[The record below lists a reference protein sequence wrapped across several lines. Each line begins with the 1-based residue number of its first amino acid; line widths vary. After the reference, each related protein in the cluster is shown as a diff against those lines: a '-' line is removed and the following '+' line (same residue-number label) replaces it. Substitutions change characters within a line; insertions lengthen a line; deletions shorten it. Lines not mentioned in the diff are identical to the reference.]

1 MPRSSFPSMCGR
13 VLLAVGLVLGLARCD
28 WSTTPVEEE
37 SLVVEAFLETGRPL
51 PPILLRRTRA
61 LRPDTGSEA
70 ARASGAQVTVELDGA
85 LYPYEE
91 ASGTPGRY
99 VPTSETVVPP
109 GVPWRLTVRWEGDTA
124 RARGRTPA
132 PIAIREVC
140 VDVPDEPARAVQV
153 DSLRRDSLDIPAD
166 LGYIYPVDVT
176 VRWAAPSD
184 APRAD
189 TSAWV
194 RAQLRPDATPFPS
207 EVVEFF
213 LQPAEVRREDAYARR
228 DGAHQWRG
236 VYAVPVDSGTA
247 PLPAHNV
254 TTALVRGDTSF
265 AAFAQTR
272 TDPDRREPI
281 SNVEGGLGIAV
292 AVSVDSLVRTVEAGA
307 ARCQPAPAPQ
317 GAVNPGGARAV
328 QGPHRLP

>member
-1 MPRSSFPSMCGR
+1 MLRVSFPSMCGR
-13 VLLAVGLVLGLARCD
+13 ALLAVGLVLGLARCD

-37 SLVVEAFLETGRPL
+37 ALVVEAFLETERPL
-51 PPILLRRTRA
+51 PPVLLRRTRA
-61 LRPDTGSEA
+61 LRPAPGSLA
-70 ARASGAQVTVELDGA
+70 ARASGAEVTVELDGT
-85 LYPYEE
+85 LHPYEE
-91 ASGTPGRY
+91 APGTAGRY
-99 VPTSETVVPP
+99 VPASEAVVPP
-109 GVPWRLTVRWEGDTA
+109 GVPWQLTVRWEGDTA
-124 RARGRTPA
+124 RARGETPP

-140 VDVPDEPARAVQV
+140 VDVPDAPARAVQV

-176 VRWAAPSD
+176 VRWAGPQASP
-184 APRAD
+184 PTD
-189 TSAWV
+189 TSMWV

-213 LQPAEVRREDAYARR
+213 LQPAEVRREDAYARADDAR
-228 DGAHQWRG
+228 QWRG
-236 VYAVPVDSGTA
+236 VYAVPVDSASA

-292 AVSVDSLVRTVEAGA
+292 AVSVDSLVRSVEAGM
-307 ARCQPAPAPQ
+307 ARCRPAAP
-317 GAVNPGGARAV
+317 GGGVNPGTARAV
-328 QGPHRLP
+328 QAQQ